1 MLFEQYPLES
11 ELNQHH
17 DLGKPPIGKM
27 FNKQFVKLPDGEF
40 AIKFDIEIY
49 DKETFTG
56 MGGFSFS
63 AMTERYSLYPS
74 REPSVEI
81 LFNTE
86 VFEKEDILPLLE
98 FSNETFNIEAREL
111 KQKALE
117 NIPILI
123 LKFAAGYALNK
134 TADKAFNLIEPKI
147 LELGRK
153 IEGKIKDV
161 FKYQVLFKEKFGD
174 NEILIVLDL
183 KIRDLDLINE
193 RNIPLTT
200 AVEFIKNN
208 INNSKIKRVAL
219 RFLDKEP
226 YWDIIYLLDLNNST
240 IKF

>member
-1 MLFEQYPLES
+1 
-11 ELNQHH
+11 
-17 DLGKPPIGKM
+17 M

-40 AIKFDIEIY
+40 ALKVDIEIY
-49 DKETFTG
+49 DEEAFSG

-63 AMTERYSLYPS
+63 AVTEQQYIQHPS
-74 REPSVEI
+74 KEPSIEI
-81 LFNTE
+81 LFNPETIDKVE
-86 VFEKEDILPLLE
+86 ILKLLE
-98 FSNETFNIEAREL
+98 LSTGDLNIGAREL
-111 KQKALE
+111 QQKALE

-123 LKFAAGYALNK
+123 LRFAAEYALNK
-134 TADKAFNLIEPKI
+134 TADKAFNLIKPKI

-161 FKYQVLFKEKFGD
+161 FKYQVLFKEKFGN

-183 KIRDLDLINE
+183 TVKNLDLLNK
-193 RNIPLTT
+193 RSIPLTT
-200 AVEFIKNN
+200 AVDFIKNN
-208 INNSKIKRVAL
+208 IDSSKIKRVAL